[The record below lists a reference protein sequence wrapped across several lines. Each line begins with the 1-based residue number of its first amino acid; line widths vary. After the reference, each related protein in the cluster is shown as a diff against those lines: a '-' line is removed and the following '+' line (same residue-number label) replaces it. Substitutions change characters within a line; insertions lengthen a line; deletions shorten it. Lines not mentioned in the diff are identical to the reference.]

1 MSPPSPDV
9 PPRVSWVYVTGRR
22 PVTAQK
28 CTTTEVVK
36 IVSKLFSS
44 TDTV

>member
-1 MSPPSPDV
+1 MTLGGRDRPKAV
-9 PPRVSWVYVTGRR
+9 PG
-22 PVTAQK
+22 QK
-28 CTTTEVVK
+28 LTTTEVVK